1 MSKTLVENALK
12 RLSQPIEE
20 LEEKLEFLKDLERD
34 GQAILDD
41 YQNFTQADIIEFL
54 DEAEKMR

>member
-1 MSKTLVENALK
+1 MSKTLIENALQ
-12 RLSQPIEE
+12 RLSQ

-41 YQNFTQADIIEFL
+41 YQNFTQTDIFEFL